1 MGALFK
7 TPKVNVPKA
16 ADPPPVPTIDQA
28 TRDQN
33 ETKRVRR
40 RRGLQGN
47 IFAGG
52 LGLTVPS
59 PNAAPKTLTGQ

>member
-1 MGALFK
+1 MTALFK

-16 ADPPPVPTIDQA
+16 ADPPQVPTIDQA

-33 ETKRVRR
+33 ETQRARR

-47 IFAGG
+47 VFAGA
-52 LGLTVPS
+52 LGLTTGS
-59 PNAAPKTLTGQ
+59 GTAAPKTLTGQ